1 MERKASE
8 VWFGIAIALI
18 MVVSSLGLTHVSFGA
33 SADSG
38 RTVYIEQQD
47 DDTVNN
53 DNFIDPIAA
62 PSTTWAQEVVS
73 MSPDEYLVGNTGLG
87 DPHRIDNYV
96 LKDVPAG
103 TVINAS
109 VRITNFNNQALL
121 VSGWN
126 KYHQDNLAW
135 SNREDNPDRRQW
147 EAVSFMCVVTGDYYI
162 QVKPIAGQGTD
173 IYWLNVQMFDP
184 QDITSKIGSGGAYGQ
199 TISGQASSLKWY
211 PGTWYKFQLTGEQN
225 NMNDYLYVNMT
236 EPGSPTERLQ
246 GDIYVTNL
254 EPETWSYWLN
264 QSWWL
269 DSFVQYEEVHVAA
282 CQEGTH
288 WYFMDIQAYNTTG
301 GRSENY
307 ELRITKTLIESD
319 GDNHPTTATP
329 VTYEMGKTTVRK
341 TGSVIRGPD
350 MFDWYKV
357 DLSVGEGVS
366 ANLTLTE
373 KATAIFRL
381 SIYRD
386 NLTSPFQHKGYDVMS
401 TWTNKPGAE
410 VLSKVNALVTN
421 VSQAGWYYIGVIAQ
435 IGLVPWNVTNLADWT
450 VQTAWA
456 RYNLDITLPDRTVPP
471 IIENIPSQ
479 IVMNEGTSDSSL
491 QLNFTNGNN
500 GVFYDADFA
509 QTWGDALSFSSGGDP
524 NFQVTIGQDDAATVT
539 LTPNQYWNGEANLTF
554 TATDLYGKVN
564 STVVHVRVNPVE
576 NPPFVKARI
585 PDFIVEEGKTNLTM
599 KDIDLFNVFGDPDF
613 PPLGVDNLTFSVEN
627 SFPSVIVDSKLTFG
641 QAPVYSG
648 KDNTHVVVTITATDM
663 AGKTATTQVNITVIN
678 INHPPVFNE
687 TNNMIEIFNDVV
699 SYYDLHGLFFD
710 PDNDQV
716 NFAYLGG
723 APDNL
728 TVEIAPNGTVVLKP
742 SRSFWSAQ
750 EVLKFK
756 AIDTLGANATGELMI
771 RIINVNQP
779 PYILPGGQVPDPLE
793 LIPMNEG
800 DQQTF
805 RVSAG
810 DVDNKSSDLRYTWY
824 IDEAEKTLFGTSV
837 YTWKTTF
844 DDAGDHNI
852 RCRIS
857 DGIGYVDAEWNITVA
872 NVNQAPLILDVWPLN
887 NTEVAWD
894 FKVTFRANASDPDGN
909 PITFYWR
916 ESDGTLLKT
925 QTGVTQ
931 SVFTKTL
938 APGKQHIIVLEV
950 QDNQGGVTRQYIYIK
965 VGAKSG
971 GGTFIPGFETVVA
984 FAAVALAV
992 VAIALMR
999 RRN

>member
-435 IGLVPWNVTNLADWT
+435 IGLVPWNVTNLAT
-450 VQTAWA
+450 
-456 RYNLDITLPDRTVPP
+456 I
-471 IIENIPSQ
+471 
-479 IVMNEGTSDSSL
+479 
-491 QLNFTNGNN
+491 
-500 GVFYDADFA
+500 DF
-509 QTWGDALSFSSGGDP
+509 
-524 NFQVTIGQDDAATVT
+524 
-539 LTPNQYWNGEANLTF
+539 
-554 TATDLYGKVN
+554 
-564 STVVHVRVNPVE
+564 
-576 NPPFVKARI
+576 
-585 PDFIVEEGKTNLTM
+585 
-599 KDIDLFNVFGDPDF
+599 
-613 PPLGVDNLTFSVEN
+613 
-627 SFPSVIVDSKLTFG
+627 
-641 QAPVYSG
+641 
-648 KDNTHVVVTITATDM
+648 
-663 AGKTATTQVNITVIN
+663 
-678 INHPPVFNE
+678 
-687 TNNMIEIFNDVV
+687 
-699 SYYDLHGLFFD
+699 
-710 PDNDQV
+710 
-716 NFAYLGG
+716 
-723 APDNL
+723 
-728 TVEIAPNGTVVLKP
+728 
-742 SRSFWSAQ
+742 
-750 EVLKFK
+750 
-756 AIDTLGANATGELMI
+756 
-771 RIINVNQP
+771 
-779 PYILPGGQVPDPLE
+779 
-793 LIPMNEG
+793 
-800 DQQTF
+800 
-805 RVSAG
+805 
-810 DVDNKSSDLRYTWY
+810 
-824 IDEAEKTLFGTSV
+824 LFGLHE
-837 YTWKTTF
+837 Y
-844 DDAGDHNI
+844 NI
-852 RCRIS
+852 
-857 DGIGYVDAEWNITVA
+857 
-872 NVNQAPLILDVWPLN
+872 
-887 NTEVAWD
+887 
-894 FKVTFRANASDPDGN
+894 
-909 PITFYWR
+909 
-916 ESDGTLLKT
+916 
-925 QTGVTQ
+925 
-931 SVFTKTL
+931 
-938 APGKQHIIVLEV
+938 
-950 QDNQGGVTRQYIYIK
+950 
-965 VGAKSG
+965 
-971 GGTFIPGFETVVA
+971 
-984 FAAVALAV
+984 
-992 VAIALMR
+992 
-999 RRN
+999 